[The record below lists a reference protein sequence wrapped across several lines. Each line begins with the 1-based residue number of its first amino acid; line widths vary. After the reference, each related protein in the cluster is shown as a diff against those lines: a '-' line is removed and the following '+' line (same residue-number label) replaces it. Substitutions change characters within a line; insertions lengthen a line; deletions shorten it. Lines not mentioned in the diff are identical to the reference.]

1 MQPMLRNKANNG
13 FTVVEMLVVAPI
25 VILFIGAFISAIVSM
40 TGQVLISRASNS
52 LMYNIQDALNRI
64 EQDTKISN
72 KLLATNDITG
82 LTSPQGYND
91 DTTPFEN
98 ASPTSGNA
106 IILEQYAITN
116 NPASNVRNLLY
127 TNSPN
132 ACNSSLVTQN
142 QPMKINVIYFVK
154 NNTLWRRTILPSDY
168 KTAGCDA
175 TTPTVSPVLPW
186 QQPSCNPS
194 QTGSICETND
204 IELVNGITNIS
215 DFSIDYFDSSDS
227 TVENTAA
234 SDSSK
239 SEADR
244 GTAIQTAN
252 TIQVTINAKNTVAG
266 RDISQSGTVRVT
278 DSSNN

>member
-106 IILEQYAITN
+106 IILEQFN
-116 NPASNVRNLLY
+116 KSNL
-127 TNSPN
+127 
-132 ACNSSLVTQN
+132 
-142 QPMKINVIYFVK
+142 
-154 NNTLWRRTILPSDY
+154 
-168 KTAGCDA
+168 
-175 TTPTVSPVLPW
+175 
-186 QQPSCNPS
+186 
-194 QTGSICETND
+194 
-204 IELVNGITNIS
+204 
-215 DFSIDYFDSSDS
+215 
-227 TVENTAA
+227 
-234 SDSSK
+234 
-239 SEADR
+239 
-244 GTAIQTAN
+244 
-252 TIQVTINAKNTVAG
+252 
-266 RDISQSGTVRVT
+266 
-278 DSSNN
+278 